1 MSEGEAPRTG
11 DSAGSDPQFVAR
23 IRREIETWRTEGII
37 SSEVA
42 ETLVSRYGESED
54 AGRPFALNR
63 LSAAIVIF
71 GAILIGLG
79 IIAVL
84 AANWDAISDPAKIGL
99 MVAASTTTYVVG
111 WFLAYRFEAPRT
123 GIALILLGA
132 IIYGA
137 SIHLIAQ
144 AFNVEVNHP
153 LLMPAWF
160 LGVVPIAY
168 VTRSVAILVLSLIL
182 LLVSLGFRMQVWF
195 DEEFANAADGAVFM
209 LVVAAYVLFGA
220 TLFGLGRLHARWNPF
235 KHFARYFDMFGIGT
249 AAVGTYALSFASA
262 WRTIDRV
269 EVRDFMPEFWITFA
283 VTVVI
288 VVVALAAAYQRRET
302 RAADSVRWLWIA
314 SGTFMMCG
322 IAIAT
327 WIALIADTSWFWI
340 PLNVIIMIGIIA
352 MLTAGF
358 RFNRPYL
365 VNTAFILFGVTV
377 MTRYFEFGF
386 DLLDQGL
393 AFIVTGVLFLG
404 IGFGLERLRRGMIR
418 DMRERTLPL

>member
-1 MSEGEAPRTG
+1 MSEGDVPPDG
-11 DSAGSDPQFVAR
+11 DLTDRDPQFVER
-23 IRREIETWRTEGII
+23 IRREIEVWRTEGII

-42 ETLVSRYGESED
+42 ETLAGRYGVAAD
-54 AGRPFALNR
+54 DGRPFALNR

-71 GAILIGLG
+71 GAILVGLG

-84 AANWDAISDPAKIGL
+84 AANWDAISDVAKIGL
-99 MVAASTTTYVVG
+99 MVAASTTAYVAG
-111 WFLAYRFEAPRT
+111 WLLAYRFETPRT

-195 DEEFANAADGAVFM
+195 DEEFANSDEGAVFM

-220 TLFGLGRLHARWNPF
+220 VLFALGRLHARWGSYQ
-235 KHFARYFDMFGIGT
+235 HFARYFDVFGIGT

-269 EVRDFMPEFWITFA
+269 ALRDFEPEFWITFVVV
-283 VTVVI
+283 VTVATL
-288 VVVALAAAYQRRET
+288 ALAVAYKRRET
-302 RAADSVRWLWIA
+302 GADDSVRWLWIA
-314 SGTFMMCG
+314 SGTIVMVG
-322 IAIAT
+322 IAITT
-327 WIALIADTSWFWI
+327 WIALIAYASWFWI
-340 PLNVIIMIGIIA
+340 PVNVIILISIIA

-358 RFNRPYL
+358 RFNRAYL
-365 VNTAFILFGVTV
+365 VNTAFIMFGVTV

-393 AFIVTGVLFLG
+393 AFIVTGILLLA

-418 DMRERTLPL
+418 DMRERVPAP

>member
-1 MSEGEAPRTG
+1 MSEGEGPRTG
-11 DSAGSDPQFVAR
+11 YSAGSDPQFVAR

-132 IIYGA
+132 IVYGA

-168 VTRSVAILVLSLIL
+168 VTRAVAILVLSLIL

-195 DEEFANAADGAVFM
+195 GEEFANAVDGAVFM
-209 LVVAAYVLFGA
+209 VVVAAYVLFGA
-220 TLFGLGRLHARWNPF
+220 TLFALGRLHARWNPF
-235 KHFARYFDMFGIGT
+235 QHFARYFDVIGIGT

-283 VTVVI
+283 VTLVI
-288 VVVALAAAYQRRET
+288 AVVALAMAYQRRET

-340 PLNVIIMIGIIA
+340 PVNVIIMIGIIA

-418 DMRERTLPL
+418 DMRERTFSL

>member
-1 MSEGEAPRTG
+1 MSEGDAPHVG
-11 DSAGSDPQFVAR
+11 DSTDSDPQFVER
-23 IRREIETWRTEGII
+23 IRREIEVWRSEGII

-42 ETLVSRYGESED
+42 VTLAGRYGDSEED
-54 AGRPFALNR
+54 GRPFALNR

-71 GAILIGLG
+71 GAILVGLG

-84 AANWDAISDPAKIGL
+84 AANWDAISDAAKIGV
-99 MVAASTTTYVVG
+99 MVVATTTAYVVG
-111 WFLAYRFEAPRT
+111 WLLAYRFESPRT

-168 VTRSVAILVLSLIL
+168 VTRSVAILVLSMIL

-195 DEEFANAADGAVFM
+195 VEEFANADDGAVLM
-209 LVVAAYVLFGA
+209 VVVAAYVMFGA
-220 TLFGLGRLHARWNPF
+220 VLFALGRVHARWGYYQNF
-235 KHFARYFDMFGIGT
+235 TRYFDVFGIGT
-249 AAVGTYALSFASA
+249 ATVGTYALSFASA

-269 EVRDFMPEFWITFA
+269 ELRDFMPESWITF
-283 VTVVI
+283 VVA
-288 VVVALAAAYQRRET
+288 VVVMALALAVAYQRRGSG
-302 RAADSVRWLWIA
+302 ANDSVRWIWIA
-314 SGTFMMCG
+314 SGTLVMCG

-327 WIALIADTSWFWI
+327 WIALLADASSFWI
-340 PLNVIIMIGIIA
+340 PINLIILISIIA

-358 RFNRPYL
+358 RFNRAYL

-386 DLLDQGL
+386 GLFDQGL
-393 AFIVTGVLFLG
+393 AFIVTGVLLLG

-418 DMRERTLPL
+418 DMHERVSAP

>member
-1 MSEGEAPRTG
+1 MSEGDAPQVG
-11 DSAGSDPQFVAR
+11 DSTDSDPQFVER
-23 IRREIETWRTEGII
+23 IRREIEVWRSEGII

-42 ETLVSRYGESED
+42 VTLAGRYGDSEED
-54 AGRPFALNR
+54 GRPFALNR

-71 GAILIGLG
+71 GAILVGLG

-84 AANWDAISDPAKIGL
+84 AANWDAISDTAKIGV
-99 MVAASTTTYVVG
+99 MVLATTTAYVAG
-111 WFLAYRFEAPRT
+111 WLLAYRFESPRT
-123 GIALILLGA
+123 GIAVILLGA

-168 VTRSVAILVLSLIL
+168 VTRSVAILVLSMIL

-195 DEEFANAADGAVFM
+195 VEEFANADDGAVLM
-209 LVVAAYVLFGA
+209 VVVAAYVMFGA
-220 TLFGLGRLHARWNPF
+220 VLFALGRVHARWGYYQNF
-235 KHFARYFDMFGIGT
+235 TRYFDVFGIGT
-249 AAVGTYALSFASA
+249 ATVGTYALSFASA

-269 EVRDFMPEFWITFA
+269 ELRDFMPESWITF
-283 VTVVI
+283 VVA
-288 VVVALAAAYQRRET
+288 VVVMALALAVAYQRSGSG
-302 RAADSVRWLWIA
+302 ANDSVRWIWIA
-314 SGTFMMCG
+314 SGTLVMCG

-327 WIALIADTSWFWI
+327 WIALLADASWFWI
-340 PLNVIIMIGIIA
+340 PINLIILISIIA

-358 RFNRPYL
+358 RFNRAYL

-386 DLLDQGL
+386 GLFDQGL
-393 AFIVTGVLFLG
+393 AFIVTGVLLLG

-418 DMRERTLPL
+418 DMHERVSAP